1 MFTWIN
7 RLFLTLVVAGCVAT
21 GPTAAGPGAMKILGG
36 AMVAALP
43 QGYCL
48 DPKSLH
54 SERGGAVVIGGRCAE
69 SRPVPAAAITVSIGA
84 EGSSAVLKSGAR
96 VLTDWARSPAGRA
109 ALARDG
115 QSGSVVI
122 RETLVADG
130 AFLIRLED
138 RAVGPYWR
146 AAIGLDGRLVMISV
160 SAPEGGALSLAEGR
174 KILSGV
180 VETMRRAN
188 PAT

>member
-1 MFTWIN
+1 
-7 RLFLTLVVAGCVAT
+7 
-21 GPTAAGPGAMKILGG
+21 MKVLGG

-48 DPKSLH
+48 DPKSRH
-54 SERGGAVVIGGRCAE
+54 AERGGTVVIGGRCAA
-69 SRPVPAAAITVSIGA
+69 SRPVPAAAITVSIGG

-96 VLTDWARSPAGRA
+96 VLTEWARSPAGRA

-115 QSGSVVI
+115 QPGSVTI

-146 AAIGLDGRLVMISV
+146 AAIGVNGRLVMISV
-160 SAPEGGALSLAEGR
+160 SAPDGGTLSLSEGR

-180 VETMRRAN
+180 VDAMRRAN